1 MAKVLS
7 KEQMEVIT
15 QAAVAAMNE
24 YMEKKEL
31 QRKKQDRDRR
41 LRNTKLLLKHYR
53 SFVAHA
59 EALLERPNDREWDN
73 TLDDLREQEYAVSA
87 VKRSRERTATMVR
100 FMRDMMGV
108 YRAMCE
114 RSPQP
119 EDMRRYRVIEAL
131 HIADEVTT
139 VEKLAEQYSVE
150 TRTIYRDVNDA
161 CKVLSVL
168 MFGVDGIRLEL

>member
-31 QRKKQDRDRR
+31 QRKKQERDRR

-59 EALLERPNDREWDN
+59 ETLLARPDDGEWDN

-119 EDMRRYRVIEAL
+119 EDLRRYRMVEAL
-131 HIADEVTT
+131 YIAEEVTT
-139 VEKLAEQYSVE
+139 VEQLAEQHAIDTSTVYK
-150 TRTIYRDVNDA
+150 DVNNA